1 VMCFNEDKCNESVNS
16 SNHGVFLPE
25 YKQAEIW
32 VKIWFL
38 IGIQKDEQKSSQV
51 NTLPSVLYNRMIFL
65 GVHSSFLIFVLSLT
79 SLNLV
84 PESYLGEKDTLQFLK
99 DYNKEY
105 NFRYTQGTLPFLVT
119 STPVVEIIFQICRL
133 LDQPSQVRFIA
144 VDLFDR

>member
-1 VMCFNEDKCNESVNS
+1 
-16 SNHGVFLPE
+16 
-25 YKQAEIW
+25 
-32 VKIWFL
+32 
-38 IGIQKDEQKSSQV
+38 
-51 NTLPSVLYNRMIFL
+51 MIFL